1 MPYTMKNPPST
12 VKNLPSGAKK
22 IFIDT
27 FNAVFADT
35 KDETK
40 ARMAG
45 WSQVKKKYKK
55 SGDKWV
61 KKTTAGE
68 YIDVPTDELEG
79 IDVLAEIKE
88 MQESEEVSITAA
100 FRIQETSPIVEFIE
114 EEGKSKAIYRVIQAG
129 WSGNGFYYGKDVT
142 PQLVPFIEKK
152 PMFFADHLEPFQKKN
167 MIFGQKLTDAVAIAE
182 KVWATD
188 DGQVLAKLSSVGNPK
203 TEWIWEA
210 AKNHPEHI
218 GNSIDAYGKV
228 KKGEAEGRK
237 GNIVENFVGYDSTD
251 FVYRPAAGGKFVVS
265 VTEAQQIANNIN
277 FQTGDA
283 IDESGTVTWSP
294 STLETTEDHDSLKEA
309 AKTLKDVIKRHQK
322 RSLFWNIGY
331 LLIDFI
337 YAVSVDYNMSEDDKK
352 KAVDIAVKDFIEQL
366 KEIDPVTL
374 FNESLIEGKDIK
386 PIDKLK
392 NKLEDSMDNK
402 ELIEALKTYTPAQLL
417 ESNPDLYNKI
427 IAVSVDD
434 KEVEEALKKV
444 PVLEKD
450 NKELLETT
458 KTLTD
463 AKEKAEKELK
473 EAKDELQKYKDKEE
487 KAEWS
492 NKVDDLIKESE
503 IDNALVTDT
512 FKGQLIESKD
522 EEKVKTLLD
531 DRKGLK
537 TNPDFD
543 NGKPPKNPQEGES
556 KTKLPSNEELVRA
569 IKAS

>member
-27 FNAVFADT
+27 FNAVLADT

-40 ARMAG
+40 ARMAA
-45 WSQVKKKYKK
+45 WSNVKKKYKK

-68 YIDVPTDELEG
+68 YIDVPADELEG
-79 IDVLAEIKE
+79 IDILAEIKE

-100 FRIQETSPIVEFIE
+100 FRIQETSSIIKFIE
-114 EEGKSKAIYRVIQAG
+114 EEGKSKAIYRVIQPG
-129 WSGNGFYYGKDVT
+129 WSGNDFYYGKDVT

-188 DGQVLAKLSSVGNPK
+188 DGQVLAKLTSVENPK

-210 AKNHPEHI
+210 AKKHPEHI

-251 FVYRPAAGGKFVVS
+251 FVYRPSAGGKFMS
-265 VTEAQQIANNIN
+265 VTEAHQVGNDLNL
-277 FQTGDA
+277 QTGDPVDLSTTS
-283 IDESGTVTWSP
+283 IDWTPPFTS
-294 STLETTEDHDSLKEA
+294 DNYNSLKEA
-309 AKTLKDVIKRHQK
+309 TKTLRDLIKRYQK
-322 RSLFWNIGY
+322 RSLFWSIGNI
-331 LLIDFI
+331 LIDFI

-352 KAVDIAVKDFIEQL
+352 KSVDTAVKEFIGQL
-366 KEIDPVTL
+366 REIDPVTL
-374 FNESLIEGKDIK
+374 FNESLIDGKDIK

-402 ELIEALKTYTPAQLL
+402 ELIEALNSYTPAQLL

-427 IAVSVDD
+427 IAASVDD

-444 PVLEKD
+444 PTLEKD

-458 KTLTD
+458 KTLTTT
-463 AKEKAEKELK
+463 KEKAEKELK
-473 EAKDELQKYKDKEE
+473 EAQDELKKYKDKEE

-492 NKVDDLIKESE
+492 GKVDNLIKESE

-543 NGKPPKNPQEGES
+543 NGKPPENPQES
-556 KTKLPSNEELVRA
+556 KPETKLPSTEELVRA